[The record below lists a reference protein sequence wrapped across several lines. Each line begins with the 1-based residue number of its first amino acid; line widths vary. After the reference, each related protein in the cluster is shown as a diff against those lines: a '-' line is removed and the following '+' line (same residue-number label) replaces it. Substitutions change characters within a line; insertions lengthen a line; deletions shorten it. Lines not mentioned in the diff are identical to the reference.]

1 MTVTATVSVAIIK
14 LRNWIIRVIVL
25 VLVVGSMF
33 YYLNGKSS
41 ASGAI
46 ADLAQKSKY
55 DLTRQDMEVL
65 FQEMMPPDKQQEIA
79 TNPEEKKKLID
90 QIKKLLAV
98 AQAADEEGYSQRPEV
113 KAQTELQTDLQLN
126 QAYRKN
132 HPEMIVSDDQIN
144 AYHQSHPSD
153 FDNFLQSNL
162 QFQQRAQG
170 PQREQ
175 FRKQYGEFKIVADL
189 ARKEGL
195 EEDKNV
201 RLEILLGS
209 SQILQIA
216 YLNDF
221 GQNAGTLISGKE
233 VEQYYNEHIADFEE
247 VRVRHV
253 LISTQPPNA
262 DASDGKVGG
271 KNKPEPK
278 QLTAA
283 QARRKAQAI
292 LVRARRGENFARLA
306 RLYSDDPGSKDK
318 GGEYNFL
325 RGVMVPEFENAAFA
339 LKPGQISNLVE
350 TPFGFH
356 IIKLE
361 ARRPGPPPSD
371 PKIRQQ
377 IVDKLKDYKIND
389 RINELARKSKIV
401 VPEDF
406 DTTIKPQPKSPVR
419 SKP

>member
-1 MTVTATVSVAIIK
+1 MTVTATASVAIIK
-14 LRNWIIRVIVL
+14 LRNRISKVIVL

-41 ASGAI
+41 ASGVI

-65 FQEMMPPDKQQEIA
+65 FQEMIPPDKQQEVA

-90 QIKKLLAV
+90 QVKKLLAV

-113 KAQTELQTDLQLN
+113 KAQIELQIDLQLN

-132 HPEMIVSDDQIN
+132 HPEMTVSDDQIK
-144 AYHQSHPSD
+144 AYHQSHPND

-162 QFQQRAQG
+162 QFRQRAQG

-175 FRKQYGEFKIVADL
+175 FRRQYGEFKIVADL

-195 EEDKNV
+195 EEDATVK
-201 RLEILLGS
+201 LEILLGS

-216 YLNDF
+216 YLNDV

-247 VRVRHV
+247 VRVRHI
-253 LISTQPPNA
+253 LITTEALSKEEEA
-262 DASDGKVGG
+262 DRKRKGK
-271 KNKPEPK
+271 PIA
-278 QLTAA
+278 LTAA

-306 RLYSDDPGSKDK
+306 RLYSDDPGSKNN
-318 GGEYNFL
+318 GGQYDFP
-325 RGVMVPEFENAAFA
+325 RGQMVPEFENAAFA
-339 LKPGQISNLVE
+339 LKPGQISDLVK

-361 ARRPGPPPSD
+361 ARHPGPLPSD
-371 PKIRQQ
+371 PKMRQQ
-377 IVDKLKDYKIND
+377 IVDKLKEYKIND
-389 RINELARKSKIV
+389 RIDELARKSKIV

-406 DTTIKPQPKSPVR
+406 DTTIKPR
-419 SKP
+419 KP

>member
-1 MTVTATVSVAIIK
+1 MTVTATASVAIIK
-14 LRNWIIRVIVL
+14 LRNRIIRVIVL

-33 YYLNGKSS
+33 SYLDGKSS

-90 QIKKLLAV
+90 QVKKLLAV
-98 AQAADEEGYSQRPEV
+98 AQAADEEGYSQKPEV

-132 HPEMIVSDDQIN
+132 HPEMTVSDAQIK
-144 AYHQSHPSD
+144 AYHQSHPND
-153 FDNFLQSNL
+153 FDNFLQRNL

-195 EEDKNV
+195 EEDATV

-216 YLNDF
+216 YLNDV
-221 GQNAGTLISGKE
+221 GQNAGTLISSKE
-233 VEQYYNEHIADFEE
+233 VEQYYNEHKADFEE
-247 VRVRHV
+247 VRVRHI
-253 LISTQPPNA
+253 LITTEPLSKEEEA
-262 DASDGKVGG
+262 DRKRKGKPIV
-271 KNKPEPK
+271 
-278 QLTAA
+278 LTAA

-306 RLYSDDPGSKDK
+306 RLNSDDPGSKNK
-318 GGEYNFL
+318 GGEYDFFP
-325 RGVMVPEFENAAFA
+325 RGRMVPEFENAAFA
-339 LKPGQISNLVE
+339 LKPGQISDLVE
-350 TPFGFH
+350 TSFGFH

-361 ARRPGPPPSD
+361 ARRPGPLLSNPEM
-371 PKIRQQ
+371 RQQ
-377 IVDKLKDYKIND
+377 IVDKLKEYKIND
-389 RINELARKSKIV
+389 RIDELARKSKIV

-406 DTTIKPQPKSPVR
+406 DTTIKPR
-419 SKP
+419 KP